1 MHLLYIVDV
10 KDGIHR
16 GRGREGGVC
25 MKKDSEESI
34 CMRVGEKRM
43 GGIVSIMYEYLFV
56 CFCST
61 LDRYISVYTCFE
73 HCNHGCCSD
82 D

>member
-1 MHLLYIVDV
+1 
-10 KDGIHR
+10 
-16 GRGREGGVC
+16 
-25 MKKDSEESI
+25 
-34 CMRVGEKRM
+34 MRVGEKRM